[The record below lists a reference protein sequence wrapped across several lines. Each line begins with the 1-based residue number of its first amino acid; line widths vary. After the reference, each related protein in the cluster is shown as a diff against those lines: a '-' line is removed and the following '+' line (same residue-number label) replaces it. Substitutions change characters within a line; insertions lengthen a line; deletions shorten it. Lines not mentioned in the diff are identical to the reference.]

1 MSIQTRSELQAS
13 ALTITN
19 ETTAGANTAA
29 RVGGLFDDLADT
41 ATLNRER
48 GYASLLLSGTTTFL
62 TTNDVAVPLQVAMA
76 NGILSTYNF
85 SRSAAN
91 GTITFTGATALST
104 ALKVSANL
112 SFVSG
117 TNHRYKWYIAKNAT
131 IIPESLA
138 DMTTKSNDYHSV
150 YFEAYLTG
158 TLNDVFSIYVNS
170 INGNNTITIS
180 ALNFTAVTL

>member
-1 MSIQTRSELQAS
+1 MSVQTRTQLQAS

-48 GYASLLLSGTTTFL
+48 GYASLLLSGTTTFE
-62 TTNDVAVPLQVAMA
+62 TTEDVAVPLQVAMA
-76 NGILSTYNF
+76 HGILSTYNF
-85 SRSAAN
+85 SRNAAIA
-91 GTITFTGATALST
+91 TITYTGATALST

-117 TNHRYKWYIAKNAT
+117 NNHRYKWYIAKNAT

-138 DMTTKSNDYHSV
+138 DMTTKSSDYHSV

-170 INGNNTITIS
+170 INGDYTITIS